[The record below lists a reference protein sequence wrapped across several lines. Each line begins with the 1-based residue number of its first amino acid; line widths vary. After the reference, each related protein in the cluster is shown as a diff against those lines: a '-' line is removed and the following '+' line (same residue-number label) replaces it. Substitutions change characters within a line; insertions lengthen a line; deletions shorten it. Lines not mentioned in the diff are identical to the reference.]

1 MKIIERKSVT
11 SAPKRRGLLRERLRK
26 TLFECGPRPA
36 ISNELGTVFVMPNL
50 IRPMINNSVWPMNG
64 VAVLCGGA
72 SVVVRFG
79 FSLRY
84 TANAAGE
91 AALRLPWVEPIL
103 IEIFSNLARS
113 ADRDVLLCRIVASM

>member
-1 MKIIERKSVT
+1 
-11 SAPKRRGLLRERLRK
+11 
-26 TLFECGPRPA
+26 
-36 ISNELGTVFVMPNL
+36 MPNS
-50 IRPMINNSVWPMNG
+50 IRSMINNSVWPMNG
-64 VAVLCGGA
+64 CAVLCCAVLCGGGA

>member
-1 MKIIERKSVT
+1 MRPATGDQQRTRDGICNAELD
-11 SAPKRRGLLRERLRK
+11 SADDQQLSLANERRG
-26 TLFECGPRPA
+26 C
-36 ISNELGTVFVMPNL
+36 
-50 IRPMINNSVWPMNG
+50 
-64 VAVLCGGA
+64 AVRGGA

-84 TANAAGE
+84 TANEAGE